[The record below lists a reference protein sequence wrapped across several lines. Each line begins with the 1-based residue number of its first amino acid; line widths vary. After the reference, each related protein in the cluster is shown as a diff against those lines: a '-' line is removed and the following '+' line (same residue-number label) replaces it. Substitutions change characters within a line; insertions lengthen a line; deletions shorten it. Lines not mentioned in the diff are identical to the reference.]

1 MPSFGK
7 HHSNVKIA
15 NILEHLA
22 PVSMSSKH
30 FMGMDSFYSPND
42 SQVVGVCYNPHYR
55 DEAWETQCYSWVT
68 LVVSKAE
75 HEPWQPYS
83 NKFKF
88 HLISITCVSNNRA
101 VAVFGFPALTTLPGM
116 FHELNSFLLSCWM
129 DKEFQCQNK
138 GTGMTLIFFFL
149 RGTEGNVFYR
159 SKNFKWKPWLF
170 KFQNCVPFMALS
182 CHWPNG
188 HEFKQTLGDNEGQ
201 GSLECCSPWGHKE
214 LDMT

>member
-1 MPSFGK
+1 MPSSGK

-30 FMGMDSFYSPND
+30 FTGMDSFYSPND
-42 SQVVGVCYNPHYR
+42 SQVVDVCYNPHYR
-55 DEAWETQCYSWVT
+55 DEAWETQCYSCVT

-75 HEPWQPYS
+75 HELWQPYS

-101 VAVFGFPALTTLPGM
+101 VALFGFPALTTLPGM
-116 FHELNSFLLSCWM
+116 FHELSSFLLSCWM

-149 RGTEGNVFYR
+149 KRQR
-159 SKNFKWKPWLF
+159 R
-170 KFQNCVPFMALS
+170 
-182 CHWPNG
+182 
-188 HEFKQTLGDNEGQ
+188 
-201 GSLECCSPWGHKE
+201 
-214 LDMT
+214 